1 MFKCILVG
9 NWIALV
15 RYMPLSGAARPLADH
30 AVLTPKSGL
39 PSIETMDIAL
49 LHRPTAD
56 AAVKELARVLS
67 RMFGPQ
73 RR

>member
-1 MFKCILVG
+1 MAVS
-9 NWIALV
+9 
-15 RYMPLSGAARPLADH
+15 PDH
-30 AVLTPKSGL
+30 VVLTAKNGL
-39 PSIETMDIAL
+39 PAIETMDIAL

-56 AAVKELARVLS
+56 TVVKELARALS

>member
-1 MFKCILVG
+1 
-9 NWIALV
+9 
-15 RYMPLSGAARPLADH
+15 
-30 AVLTPKSGL
+30 VLTQKSGL

-49 LHRPTAD
+49 MHRPTAD
-56 AAVKELARVLS
+56 PVVKELARALA

>member
-1 MFKCILVG
+1 
-9 NWIALV
+9 
-15 RYMPLSGAARPLADH
+15 MPLSGAARPLAEH

-56 AAVKELARVLS
+56 AAVKELARAL
-67 RMFGPQ
+67 
-73 RR
+73 